1 MQEGLNKS
9 DCSQECRQAP
19 PHVLCVFFSPW
30 VDTISCPVA
39 KRQEWV
45 GKAKSPIFQTYL
57 QNLLCLCSLQG
68 FGFLKNRML
77 QPVRGREWEV
87 FFFFFFFGKWTE
99 LFLDLQCHPAES
111 WELPVMG
118 LMQCLGKSRRVHMT
132 QQNIQICIP
141 ISWEAG
147 LISTYS
153 AEGRWE
159 CWVEFV
165 IGELK
170 GIFFLK
176 KKRLR
181 GGEHLNHSGTFLLG
195 YIPIRQTQTWQ
206 SYAIAQCQKHSPGM
220 RDMWTWTPPAA
231 PLYGPGG
238 HLHYKHTGPGTIC
251 RAQDMFHRKR
261 QGPER

>member
-1 MQEGLNKS
+1 MF
-9 DCSQECRQAP
+9 
-19 PHVLCVFFSPW
+19 CVFFFPPGWIPSA
-30 VDTISCPVA
+30 V
-39 KRQEWV
+39 
-45 GKAKSPIFQTYL
+45 
-57 QNLLCLCSLQG
+57 LLLRDRSGWEKPRALFFKLIYKTCCASAPSRG
-68 FGFLKNRML
+68 SAFLRTGCYNPLEGESERS
-77 QPVRGREWEV
+77 
-87 FFFFFFFGKWTE
+87 FFFFFGKWTE